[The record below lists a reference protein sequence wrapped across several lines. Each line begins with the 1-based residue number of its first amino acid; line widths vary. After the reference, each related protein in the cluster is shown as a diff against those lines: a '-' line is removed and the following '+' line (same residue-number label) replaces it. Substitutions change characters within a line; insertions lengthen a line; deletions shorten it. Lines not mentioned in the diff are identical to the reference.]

1 MFQIRKAI
9 HFGGVALLLACYVAT
24 FPRAVKAIETPL
36 VIAVSTP
43 VIADIV
49 RNVAGDR
56 ADEVYSV
63 VPENA
68 DPHAWEPSPKDMTR
82 AMESSTFVYMGAS
95 LEPFVESGGWRRA
108 VDDAGIPVLMLS
120 EYIDLIQIDE
130 TIDHGDH
137 VHDLRAGDPHVW
149 LNPRM
154 VLTIIAVIE
163 THLAM
168 IDPDGSADYLAS
180 ASRYA
185 SEIADLDAELE
196 RDLLGIPDDRRK
208 LVVFHD
214 AYRYFAARFDFEVI
228 GVVLPNL
235 DGEPAAQDIVD
246 LLSIIDQSG
255 VGVVFAEPQFGDD
268 VLSLFEAES
277 QLVVGMLMSDSFT
290 NDVST
295 YVELMRFNRDSL
307 VAHLSRS

>member
-1 MFQIRKAI
+1 M
-9 HFGGVALLLACYVAT
+9 LACCVAT
-24 FPRAVKAIETPL
+24 FPRDVEANETGL
-36 VIAVSTP
+36 VVAVSTP

-154 VLTIIAVIE
+154 VLTIITVIE

-168 IDPDGSADYLAS
+168 IDPDGSADYSAS

>member
-1 MFQIRKAI
+1 
-9 HFGGVALLLACYVAT
+9 
-24 FPRAVKAIETPL
+24 
-36 VIAVSTP
+36 
-43 VIADIV
+43 
-49 RNVAGDR
+49 
-56 ADEVYSV
+56 
-63 VPENA
+63 
-68 DPHAWEPSPKDMTR
+68 
-82 AMESSTFVYMGAS
+82 
-95 LEPFVESGGWRRA
+95 
-108 VDDAGIPVLMLS
+108 
-120 EYIDLIQIDE
+120 
-130 TIDHGDH
+130 
-137 VHDLRAGDPHVW
+137 
-149 LNPRM
+149 M
-154 VLTIIAVIE
+154 VLTIITVIE

-168 IDPDGSADYLAS
+168 IDPDGSANYSAS

-208 LVVFHD
+208 LVVFRD

-295 YVELMRFNRDSL
+295 YVDLMRFNRDSL
-307 VAHLSRS
+307 VAHLSNG

>member
-1 MFQIRKAI
+1 M
-9 HFGGVALLLACYVAT
+9 LACCVAT
-24 FPRAVKAIETPL
+24 FPRDVEANETGL
-36 VIAVSTP
+36 VVAVSTP

-49 RNVAGDR
+49 RNVAGER
-56 ADEVYSV
+56 ADEVYSM
-63 VPENA
+63 VPQNA
-68 DPHAWEPSPKDMTR
+68 DPHSWEPSPKDMTR

-154 VLTIIAVIE
+154 VLTIITVIE

-168 IDPDGSADYLAS
+168 IDPDGSANYSAS

-185 SEIADLDAELE
+185 SEIADLDVELE
-196 RDLLGIPDDRRK
+196 QDLLGIPDDRRK

-255 VGVVFAEPQFGDD
+255 VGVVFAEPQFGDA
-268 VLSLFEAES
+268 VLSLFQDDS

-290 NDVST
+290 SDVST
-295 YVELMRFNRDSL
+295 YVDLMRFNRDSL
-307 VAHLSRS
+307 VAHLSNG

>member
-1 MFQIRKAI
+1 M
-9 HFGGVALLLACYVAT
+9 LACCVAT
-24 FPRAVKAIETPL
+24 FPRDVEANETGL
-36 VIAVSTP
+36 VVAVSTP

-49 RNVAGDR
+49 RNVAGER
-56 ADEVYSV
+56 ADEVYSM
-63 VPENA
+63 VPQNA
-68 DPHAWEPSPKDMTR
+68 DPHSWEPSPKDMTR

-137 VHDLRAGDPHVW
+137 VHDLRASDPHVW
-149 LNPRM
+149 LDPRM
-154 VLTIIAVIE
+154 VLSIIAVIE
-163 THLAM
+163 THLAI
-168 IDPDGSADYLAS
+168 IDPDGSADYSDS
-180 ASRYA
+180 AGRYT
-185 SEIADLDAELE
+185 SEIADLEVELE
-196 RDLLGIPDDRRK
+196 RDLLSIPDDRRK

-214 AYRYFAARFDFEVI
+214 AYRYFAARYDFEVI
-228 GVVLPNL
+228 GVVMPNL
-235 DGEPAAQDIVD
+235 DGEPAAKDIVD